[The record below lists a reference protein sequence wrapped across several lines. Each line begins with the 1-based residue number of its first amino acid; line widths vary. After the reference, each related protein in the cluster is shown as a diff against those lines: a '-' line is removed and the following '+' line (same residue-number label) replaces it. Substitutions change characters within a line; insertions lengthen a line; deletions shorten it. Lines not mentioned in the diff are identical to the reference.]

1 MKSCSTPNVYTLIIE
16 TRLDDKPSNMF
27 IPTIIVS
34 KDESA
39 LVERMIK
46 TFTFSLDRLESS
58 DGVSIIKAYMNTT
71 RARIDYRFRDKN
83 RSVCWDIRE
92 SELI

>member
-58 DGVSIIKAYMNTT
+58 DGGVYYKGIYEYHSRKDRLSI
-71 RARIDYRFRDKN
+71 
-83 RSVCWDIRE
+83 
-92 SELI
+92 